1 VCILSGRELKVNRFS
16 GKDQEVFPE
25 SREANS
31 PRPASGLA
39 SDQNI
44 SGKLHRAARHKA
56 FWANLLDSNNLDPVD
71 VPDVTLDNNKL
82 ASDYAANLLA
92 FGETHF

>member
-1 VCILSGRELKVNRFS
+1 M
-16 GKDQEVFPE
+16 GKDQEVFPK
-25 SREANS
+25 AG
-31 PRPASGLA
+31 RPIPPGHASGLA